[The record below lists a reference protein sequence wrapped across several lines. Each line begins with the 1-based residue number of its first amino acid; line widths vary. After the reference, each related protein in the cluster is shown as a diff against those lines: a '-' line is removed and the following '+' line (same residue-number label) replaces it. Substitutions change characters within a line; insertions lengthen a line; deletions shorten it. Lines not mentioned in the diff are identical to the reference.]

1 MTDRSVNYRFT
12 GNFTNLTAGLTTA
25 GRNVSELGTRLTA
38 LDRNGRQMRSG
49 LKEVGDAAGKVG
61 LVAAVGL
68 TAAVAASA
76 NFEKSM
82 SAVQA
87 ATHETAG
94 NMARLSDAAIKAG
107 ADTVY
112 SASEAAGAI
121 EELAKAGVSTT
132 DILNGGLTGALNL
145 ASAGAIEVA
154 DAAEIAATAMTQ
166 FKLGGDQVNHVAD
179 LLAAGAG
186 KAQGGVDDLG
196 MALKQSGLVAAQTG
210 LSIEETTGALA
221 EFAANGLIGS
231 DAGTAFKTMLQ
242 ALTPSSQQAADAMDA
257 LGISAYDTQGN
268 FIGME
273 KFAGKLQDGLKSLAV
288 EQQNATLKTIFGSDA
303 VRAAAIIFK
312 DGAKGVAEWQ
322 GKVNDSGYAAL
333 TAATRLDNLAG
344 DMEQFKGSLETAL
357 IGAGEGSQGPLRSL
371 VQGATDAVNVFN
383 KLPGPVKGTTTALLA
398 VTAVT
403 GGGLFFGAKVINGIA
418 AARAAMV
425 SLGLASNATSISLG
439 AVARSAGLAGAAVA
453 GFYLANQSQKE
464 DTSARVGKFEAA
476 LVGVADGAKG
486 AKSSLDDLFN
496 DNRSGFK
503 KFLTGSSSVDSLK
516 DALRTMGPGLAGFSA
531 GLSDAADVAD
541 HAFKKIDSAL
551 AGMVAD
557 GNGETA
563 GKAFAFIEEQAK
575 KAGVSTE
582 SLAKAFPEYLA
593 AVDGAA
599 NATTNAAGA
608 TDQLG
613 GAQSAAA
620 QQTAQMTKALEDS
633 RKAATDQAEA
643 FFTVGNSLND
653 AKVSLNDWIKDMRK
667 QAEALRDFRVNAET
681 AAKKGLREG
690 LIAELQ
696 KAGPEGALRMKQLA
710 NATKDQIREA
720 NRAWVSGQRE
730 IGKYTDAVGGVPK
743 TVGTS
748 IEVRTARALAAIEDV
763 KRRMASIKDKNVA
776 LNYYV
781 NQINGSNKPKNDTH
795 SADGGTVPKTGQ
807 PYADRHPY
815 MLADG
820 EEVISNR
827 RGQADRFRPLLK
839 AINNAADGATVGYG
853 PARDVKASWD
863 QMNAMRG
870 YAGAGTGI
878 DYDRLASAVSGD
890 RLLGYR
896 GTRDAMVAAMRI
908 ALSEMPIQRVSRDV
922 SMTVG
927 AS

>member
-1 MTDRSVNYRFT
+1 VPDRSVNYRFT

-25 GRNVSELGTRLTA
+25 GRNVTEFGTKLTA
-38 LDRNGRQMRSG
+38 LDKNGRQMRSG
-49 LKEVGDAAGKVG
+49 LTDLSNSAGKVG
-61 LVAAVGL
+61 LVAAAGL
-68 TAAVAASA
+68 TAAVVASA

-94 NMARLSDAAIKAG
+94 NMDRLSDAAIKAG

-231 DAGTAFKTMLQ
+231 DAGTSFKTMLQ
-242 ALTPSSQQAADAMDA
+242 ALTPSSQQAAQAMDA

-273 KFAGKLQDGLKSLAV
+273 KFAGKLQDGLKGLSV

-322 GKVNDSGYAAL
+322 GKVNDSGYAAE
-333 TAATRLDNLAG
+333 TAATRLDNLSG

-357 IGAGEGSQGPLRSL
+357 IGAGSGSQGPLRSL
-371 VQGATDAVNVFN
+371 VQGATQVVNVFN
-383 KLPGPVKGTTTALLA
+383 KMPGSVQGTATALLGI
-398 VTAVT
+398 TAVT
-403 GGGLFFGAKVINGIA
+403 GGGLWFGAKVIGGVANAKKALEDLGLEAGRARTALGSIGTA
-418 AARAAMV
+418 AAGITAVVATLNLTQTALDKIANTRIDAGNLTRDLQALADGRVTKNLDNLFHTFQDIDNKWARNANPLSWVSSWDPSGFESAEKNIKEIDAA
-425 SLGLASNATSISLG
+425 LASMVESGN
-439 AVARSAGLAGAAVA
+439 GAAA
-453 GFYLANQSQKE
+453 A
-464 DTSARVGKFEAA
+464 AA
-476 LVGVADGAKG
+476 LEN
-486 AKSSLDDLFN
+486 L
-496 DNRSGFK
+496 
-503 KFLTGSSSVDSLK
+503 
-516 DALRTMGPGLAGFSA
+516 GP
-531 GLSDAADVAD
+531 
-541 HAFKKIDSAL
+541 
-551 AGMVAD
+551 
-557 GNGETA
+557 T
-563 GKAFAFIEEQAK
+563 AK
-575 KAGVSTE
+575 KAGLSTKG
-582 SLAKAFPEYLA
+582 LVKLFPEYQTALDNA
-593 AVDGAA
+593 AG
-599 NATTNAAGA
+599 ATTGAAGA

-620 QQTAQMTKALEDS
+620 QQTAQMTKALEES

-730 IGKYTDAVGGVPK
+730 IGKYTDAVGGVPRS
-743 TVGTS
+743 VATS
-748 IEVRTARALAAIEDV
+748 LQVRNAQALAAIEDV

-870 YAGAGTGI
+870 YAGAGAGI

-896 GTRDAMVAAMRI
+896 GTRDAMVAAMRV

-927 AS
+927 VS